1 MTLSKDSDASRDIIA
16 SLEKHGFNK
25 VRKGLVS
32 VAIEKALLDIG
43 NGPYDK
49 VVEELHK
56 RYNCYLTDCYEH
68 PEYLKQILEELFGS
82 SHKVI
87 IYAIQ
92 KTLKEF
98 SGQEQ
103 IARFL
108 QLISK

>member
-1 MTLSKDSDASRDIIA
+1 MRLSKDVDTARDIIA
-16 SLEKHGFNK
+16 SLERHGFDK

-49 VVEELHK
+49 VVDELYK
-56 RYNCYLTDCYEH
+56 RYHCYLTDCYDH
-68 PEYLKQILEELFGS
+68 PEYLLQILKELFGKS
-82 SHKVI
+82 YKVI
-87 IYAIQ
+87 VYSIQ
-92 KTLKEF
+92 NILNEF

-108 QLISK
+108 R